1 VEDEEAGTGQS
12 TAVRSQRGNAGASLR
27 PGALGSVWVAV
38 QVVTVG
44 AVLVLFTTGILYGA
58 QRLWL
63 EPQMNAAHGKLDTAA
78 EAQLRSAL
86 DVNATVVE
94 NARQAV
100 LFTPSAW
107 VSTPSEWCGTIYL
120 IYIDGGWFLTE
131 IFDEEHTK
139 TPWLTLSTRD

>member
-1 VEDEEAGTGQS
+1 MDPGRRRRDGFDRLVEDEEAGTGQS

-100 LFTPSAW
+100 LFTPSA
-107 VSTPSEWCGTIYL
+107 
-120 IYIDGGWFLTE
+120 
-131 IFDEEHTK
+131 
-139 TPWLTLSTRD
+139 